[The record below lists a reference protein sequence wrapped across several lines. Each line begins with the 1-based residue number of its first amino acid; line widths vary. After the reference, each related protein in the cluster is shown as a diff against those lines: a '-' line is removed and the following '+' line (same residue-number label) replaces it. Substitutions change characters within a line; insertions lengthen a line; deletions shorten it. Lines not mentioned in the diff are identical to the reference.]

1 MSDTNQIL
9 ERLNLGL
16 KTVFLKK
23 GIQRKGDM
31 AEYLGYKNPYFSGVI
46 NGREKLSDSF
56 LNTLSVKLGMS
67 PDWILKGEG
76 EILTAENDKPEP
88 TCCMVPLVPI
98 VAHGGHLTMFAEQ
111 YNTSECEMVQSPI
124 SDADFAITIVGES
137 MSPEYPNGSVVLI
150 HKVEADA
157 FIEWG
162 KAYVVDSIN
171 GAVIKILV
179 PSERDGYVRCIS
191 INKNEIYAPF
201 EIALK
206 DVYGIY
212 AIRFMMSR
220 K

>member
-1 MSDTNQIL
+1 
-9 ERLNLGL
+9 
-16 KTVFLKK
+16 
-23 GIQRKGDM
+23 
-31 AEYLGYKNPYFSGVI
+31 
-46 NGREKLSDSF
+46 
-56 LNTLSVKLGMS
+56 
-67 PDWILKGEG
+67 
-76 EILTAENDKPEP
+76 
-88 TCCMVPLVPI
+88 
-98 VAHGGHLTMFAEQ
+98 
-111 YNTSECEMVQSPI
+111 
-124 SDADFAITIVGES
+124 VGES